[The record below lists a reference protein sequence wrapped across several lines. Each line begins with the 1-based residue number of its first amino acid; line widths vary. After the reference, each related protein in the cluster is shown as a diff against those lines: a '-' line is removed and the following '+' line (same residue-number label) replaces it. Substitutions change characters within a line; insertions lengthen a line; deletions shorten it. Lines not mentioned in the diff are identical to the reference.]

1 MTGKSKFSRLSVVLG
16 VVLLI
21 MTMTVGIAAG
31 ATTLEVWMMETGNP
45 DGAKAFFDAVNTE
58 FEAAH
63 PGVKVNLS
71 WIPWLG
77 AQQKFLTSITGGI
90 APDVAELGTTWTP
103 DYAYMG
109 ALEDLT
115 ERINALGYASEFV
128 PALVESATLDE
139 KLYGLPWYAGNRC
152 MIYRKDWL
160 EEEGIKEF
168 PKTWNEFIEVT
179 KKLTKDLDGDGKP
192 DRFGFSVNGG
202 SQHEFMPLIWM
213 NGAEIAVKTEKGWK
227 SNVNSPEAIEAIR
240 LFADLYLKHKVSP
253 EGSVTWSVLNS
264 RKAFTTETLGIVIDL
279 PLLVERFQTDNPDLK
294 GKIGVAPIPAV
305 KQTASFTG
313 GSNVVMFS
321 QSKKKDL
328 AWDYMKLLLEPKH
341 QLAWANLVKF
351 FPARTS
357 ILKDPSIANDPVL
370 SVYADNLK
378 YGRTY
383 PAIHQWGQVENTK
396 ILLTAMQEILLEKKS
411 VEQSMADLA
420 NAMNLLFGYQE

>member
-1 MTGKSKFSRLSVVLG
+1 MAGWFRLCRLSLIAG
-16 VVLLI
+16 ILVLL
-21 MTMTVGIAAG
+21 VGLAAGVAAG
-31 ATTLEVWMMETGNP
+31 ATTLEVWIMETGNP
-45 DGAKAFFDAVNTE
+45 EGAKAFFNTVNTE

-77 AQQKFLTSITGGI
+77 AQQKFLTSVTGGI

-115 ERINALGYASEFV
+115 ERVKGLGYASEFV
-128 PALVESATLDE
+128 PALVESATLDS

-152 MIYRKDWL
+152 MIYRKDWF
-160 EEEGIKEF
+160 EAAGIKEF
-168 PKTWNEFIEVT
+168 PRTWTEFIEVA
-179 KKLTKDLDGDGKP
+179 KKLTKDLDGDGKV

-213 NGAEIAVKTEKGWK
+213 NGGEIAVKTDKGWR
-227 SNVNSPEAIEAIR
+227 SNVDSPEAIEAIR
-240 LFADLYLKHKVSP
+240 FFTDLYLKHKVSP
-253 EGSVTWSVLNS
+253 EGSITWSVLNS
-264 RKAFTTETLGIVIDL
+264 RKAFTTETLAVVIDL
-279 PLLVERFQTDNPDLK
+279 PLLVEKFQKDNPNLA
-294 GKIGVAPIPAV
+294 GKIGVAPIPYS
-305 KQTASFTG
+305 KRPASFTG
-313 GSNVVMFS
+313 GSNLVVFS

-341 QLAWANLVKF
+341 QLAWAQLVKF
-351 FPARTS
+351 FPARMS
-357 ILKDPSIANDPVL
+357 VLKDPSIAKDPVL

-396 ILLTAMQEILLEKKS
+396 ILLKAVQEIMMGKKTVEQAMQE
-411 VEQSMADLA
+411 LA
-420 NAMNLLFGYQE
+420 NSMNLLFGYQE

>member
-16 VVLLI
+16 VVLFV

-71 WIPWLG
+71 WIPGSG
-77 AQQKFLTSITGGI
+77 AQVRHPSGGI

-179 KKLTKDLDGDGKP
+179 KKLTK
-192 DRFGFSVNGG
+192 
-202 SQHEFMPLIWM
+202 
-213 NGAEIAVKTEKGWK
+213 
-227 SNVNSPEAIEAIR
+227 
-240 LFADLYLKHKVSP
+240 
-253 EGSVTWSVLNS
+253 
-264 RKAFTTETLGIVIDL
+264 TL
-279 PLLVERFQTDNPDLK
+279 T
-294 GKIGVAPIPAV
+294 A
-305 KQTASFTG
+305 TASLTG
-313 GSNVVMFS
+313 SGS
-321 QSKKKDL
+321 
-328 AWDYMKLLLEPKH
+328 
-341 QLAWANLVKF
+341 
-351 FPARTS
+351 R
-357 ILKDPSIANDPVL
+357 
-370 SVYADNLK
+370 
-378 YGRTY
+378 
-383 PAIHQWGQVENTK
+383 
-396 ILLTAMQEILLEKKS
+396 
-411 VEQSMADLA
+411 
-420 NAMNLLFGYQE
+420 